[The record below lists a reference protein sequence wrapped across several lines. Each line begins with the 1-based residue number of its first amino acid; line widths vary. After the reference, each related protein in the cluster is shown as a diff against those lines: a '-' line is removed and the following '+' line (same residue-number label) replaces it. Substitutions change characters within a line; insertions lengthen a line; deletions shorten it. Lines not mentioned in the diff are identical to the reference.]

1 MGLED
6 LEKELYQ
13 QEKQA
18 EKAPSPADSAK
29 AEANKSFAKTA
40 WPEETP
46 EATKVAKKPFSWSN
60 LFAKFSWTG
69 RRFFWVAIIAVLILI
84 PLGAFYFYQYFTA
97 RDIVFL
103 LKAPDNVS
111 IGVPFDIEVTVQ
123 NNFDNPLKDVQLSMI
138 LPEGTSFIGENS
150 DKRTFSGS
158 FGDLDKN
165 GTLQESI
172 KVIIFSNE
180 QSVKK
185 FEVSASYF
193 PPTLGPKARFSQTKT
208 AEVSARTTGIKLDLT
223 APQKVLNNEEFEL
236 EIDYQNVSNADF
248 SGVELKLDYPDFFT
262 FKDATVKPS
271 VGDNLWTI
279 GDLAKSGDKGSLIIK
294 GKVLTAEKSFFEI
307 KGSLTADFSG
317 QRYLITEKAA
327 GLNIAASP
335 LSLSISLND
344 KTNYVASLDSDLKY
358 KVTYRNNSEVG
369 LNDVIIKAKLTGEMF
384 DFSTFRGDAF
394 FSSEDNTVTWNVANT
409 PELRVIAPGA
419 GGFVEFDI
427 DTRQGYPIKKLSDK
441 NFTLKVAAEISSPTV
456 PYYVASDKTIGL
468 ADFETKVVGAVVIGS
483 RAFFRDS
490 VSGIVNKGSLPPK
503 VNVPTNFTIHWQIVN
518 YSTDVKGVEIKA
530 YLQSGIRWTNKVK
543 SNISSVP
550 TYNERT
556 QEVVWQIDNI
566 AATKGVISQPIEAVF
581 QIEGT
586 PNVAQVG
593 ETLPLISQ
601 TTLKAVDEFVNVSLS
616 ASALG
621 LSTQLLS
628 DSNFDQTTALVAQ

>member
-1 MGLED
+1 MALED

-13 QEKQA
+13 QDEQIEKSS
-18 EKAPSPADSAK
+18 SPGSSPK
-29 AEANKSFAKTA
+29 VEANKGFGKTT

-46 EATKVAKKPFSWSN
+46 KAAKKPFGWASI
-60 LFAKFSWTG
+60 FAKFSWTG

-103 LKAPDNVS
+103 LKTPDNVS

-138 LPEGTSFIGENS
+138 LPEGTSFIGENA

-180 QSVKK
+180 QSIKK
-185 FEVSASYF
+185 FEVSTSYF

-236 EIDYQNVSNADF
+236 EIDYQNVSNVDF
-248 SGVELKLDYPDFFT
+248 SGVELELDYPDFFT
-262 FKDATVKPS
+262 FRDATIEPS
-271 VGDNLWTI
+271 VGDNIWTI
-279 GDLAKSGDKGSLIIK
+279 GDLIKSGAKGSLTVK

-307 KGSLTADFSG
+307 KGSLSADFFG

-327 GLNIAASP
+327 SLNIAASP
-335 LSLSISLND
+335 LSLAISLND
-344 KTNYVASLDSDLKY
+344 KMNYVASLDSDLRY
-358 KVTYRNNSEVG
+358 KITYRNNSEVG
-369 LNDVIIKAKLTGEMF
+369 LNDVVIKAKLTGEMF
-384 DFSTFRGDAF
+384 DFSSLRGDAF
-394 FSSEDNTVTWNVANT
+394 FSSEDNTAIWNVANT
-409 PELRVIAPGA
+409 PALRVVAPGA
-419 GGFVEFDI
+419 EGFVELEI
-427 DTRQGYPIKKLSDK
+427 DTLEGYPIKKLSDK
-441 NFTLKVAAEISSPTV
+441 DFILKVAAEISSPTV

-468 ADFETKVVGAVVIGS
+468 ADFETKVVGAAIIS
-483 RAFFRDS
+483 SQAFFRDNA
-490 VSGIVNKGSLPPK
+490 SGIINKGSLPPK
-503 VNVPTNFTIHWQIVN
+503 VNMPTNFTIHWQITN
-518 YSTDVKGVEIKA
+518 YSTDIKNVEVKA
-530 YLQSGIRWTNKVK
+530 YLQSGVRWTNNVK
-543 SNISSVP
+543 SNISSMP

-556 QEVVWQIDNI
+556 QEVVWQINNI
-566 AATKGVISQPIEAVF
+566 AATKGIISQPIEAIF
-581 QIEGT
+581 QVEAT

-593 ETLPLISQ
+593 ENLPLLSQ
-601 TTLKAVDEFVNVSLS
+601 TILRAVDEFVNVDLT
-616 ASALG
+616 ASALS
-621 LSTQLLS
+621 LNTQLLS
-628 DSNFDQTTALVAQ
+628 DANFDQTTALVTQ